1 MLVEME
7 LRQIVR
13 DMKQAAFVLGEKNGG
28 EREFPIFTD
37 LFQARILEMTVAHET
52 PDRPLTHDLVL
63 NVVEGLGA
71 KVRRAIIHTS
81 EEEENRDIYFAKL
94 DLEQRD
100 RSSVWIDSRSTDAI
114 VIATKVSAPI
124 YVDDEL
130 LDRVDRHDDG
140 ESPPSAQSDPE

>member
-13 DMKQAAFVLGEKNGG
+13 DMKQAAFVLGEKEGRQ
-28 EREFPIFTD
+28 REFPIFTD
-37 LFQARILEMTVAHET
+37 LFQARILEMTVAHQEM
-52 PDRPLTHDLVL
+52 DRPLTHDLAL
-63 NVVEGLGA
+63 NIVEGLGA

-81 EEEENRDIYFAKL
+81 DETGNEDVYFAKL

-100 RSSVWIDSRSTDAI
+100 HSSVWIDSRSTDAI

-124 YVDDEL
+124 YIDSEL
-130 LDRVDRHDDG
+130 LDRVGRNDDG
-140 ESPPSAQSDPE
+140 NPPPPPQSDPE